1 MIFLLTQMFASL
13 ACALVAGGAI
23 GWLVCRA
30 RTAPTV
36 EALRETVQRQRA
48 QVEQA
53 RTDVSL
59 ISQDFDELEH
69 RGREQ
74 MQASREQIDALTD
87 ENRRLPPLHHN
98 LEKSQLLVRQLM
110 QKHEAQ
116 LRDLAAER
124 DSLRSRLASRTDHED
139 TLRSVSAQLD
149 QARRR
154 LVTIGTAPPSYGAAN
169 TDSMHAGTD
178 ARTHRTA
185 PPGAPGTRSDHRV
198 DVASDAGT
206 GAAGS
211 GTTTDPGKGVEPE
224 AAPARPSTS
233 SWASARVPDIAGGG
247 DAADDTVTDTLAADD
262 PDPLLDAIELDEL
275 DAAPEGVDE
284 DVDESGSLAPDRAN
298 GTMIDP
304 VSGDE
309 AAALQDLDDGPL
321 FDPVDRHDD
330 LKRIF
335 GIGPV
340 TEQALNR
347 LGITSYPQ
355 LAELERHDIE
365 TIADALQIFPAR
377 IEDDDWVGNARRQLE
392 DVLEEL

>member
-36 EALRETVQRQRA
+36 EVLRETVQRQRA

-74 MQASREQIDALTD
+74 MDASRQQIDALTD

-124 DSLRSRLASRTDHED
+124 DLLRSRLASQTDHED

-154 LVTIGTAPPSYGAAN
+154 LVTIDTAPPSYGAAN
-169 TDSMHAGTD
+169 TDSMHAGID
-178 ARTHRTA
+178 ARSDRTA
-185 PPGAPGTRSDHRV
+185 PPPAPGTGSDHRV
-198 DVASDAGT
+198 DVASDTGADAGT
-206 GAAGS
+206 GTAA
-211 GTTTDPGKGVEPE
+211 DPDQGVEPE
-224 AAPARPSTS
+224 AVPVRPPSS
-233 SWASARVPDIAGGG
+233 SWASARVPDIAGRG
-247 DAADDTVTDTLAADD
+247 DAADGTVTHALAADD

-284 DVDESGSLAPDRAN
+284 GVDEGESLAPDRAS

-304 VSGDE
+304 VSGDG

-365 TIADALQIFPAR
+365 TIADALRIFPGR